1 MVDVLHQRCFNHAM
15 REAAAQCRECGRFYC
30 RECIT
35 EHERRIS
42 CAACLDALLAPAEQR
57 TSRLA
62 LPLHGLQLAAG
73 IAVTWLLAYGL
84 GRALAAIPAAFH
96 DGTLLRSSWWENL

>member
-1 MVDVLHQRCFNHAM
+1 MDDLVHQRCFNHAR
-15 REAAAQCRECGRFYC
+15 REAAAQCLECGRFFC

-35 EHERRIS
+35 EHEGRIT
-42 CAACLDALLAPAEQR
+42 CALCLETRLAPAEQSA
-57 TSRLA
+57 SRLA
-62 LPLHGLQLAAG
+62 LPFEGLQLAAG
-73 IAVTWLLAYGL
+73 IALTWLLVYGL